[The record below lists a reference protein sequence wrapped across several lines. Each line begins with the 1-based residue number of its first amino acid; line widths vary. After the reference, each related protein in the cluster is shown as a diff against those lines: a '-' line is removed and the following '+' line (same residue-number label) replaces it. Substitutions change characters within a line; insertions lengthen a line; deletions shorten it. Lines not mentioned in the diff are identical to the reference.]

1 MIRINLLPWRDA
13 LRKQKQSEF
22 YVGIGISAISAI
34 VVVLGSLY
42 FLNGEIQAQQD
53 MRAKVEAKTKEL
65 RLVTKKI
72 RDIKK
77 KKTVIDDK
85 IMAIQKLQNSRQK
98 IVHFMD
104 EVGKVIP
111 DSVHLTEIKQT
122 EGQVSIK
129 GKTQSNARISE
140 LMRNIDNSA
149 WLVAPEISVIQMGKS
164 NTTSGK
170 LSDFT
175 LTLKQR
181 KDKTNEEDQ

>member
-1 MIRINLLPWRDA
+1 MTRINLLPWREA
-13 LRKQKQSEF
+13 LRKKKQNDF
-22 YVGIGISAISAI
+22 FVGIGGSAIFAI
-34 VVVLGSLY
+34 AVVLSYLY
-42 FLNGEIQAQQD
+42 YLNGEIETQQN
-53 MRAKVEAKTKEL
+53 MRAKVEQKTKEL

-85 IMAIQKLQNSRQK
+85 MMAIQKLQNSRQVV
-98 IVHFMD
+98 VHFMD

-111 DSVHLTEIKQT
+111 DGVHLTEIKQ
-122 EGQVSIK
+122 GDAQVSVK

-140 LMRNIDNSA
+140 LMRNIDNSD
-149 WLVAPEISVIQMGKS
+149 WLVAPEISVIEMGKKGA
-164 NTTSGK
+164 SGK

-181 KDKTNEEDQ
+181 KNETKEEDQ